1 MARSHSQAGRRDR
14 SRQRELANH
23 ERCNCR
29 GFRTAGA
36 ACAIVHWI
44 LHLYGGSVRLGG
56 HERGWFEVFRPH
68 RTRQR
73 RTPPEERSGPGA
85 LTSTGLLHALWELPL
100 GIPWPSDMLQP
111 RDLESL
117 GEARVGWVK
126 LEADRVERYYRP
138 PGRVIVVAAAD
149 RSLSRAIRRVIAHP
163 PTSQRIGLWTSGTTR
178 PHPNA
183 AGSLDLAREHG
194 IGVIAANEGSEHVI
208 VAPKAAVVGRPS
220 IYRWW
225 QAELA
230 YRNWLMQTSPTAP
243 AAPSA

>member
-1 MARSHSQAGRRDR
+1 MSGATAEDSGQPVPPARLSTGFCTSTEGRCVWADMNVDGSKYSALIELDSAEHHRR
-14 SRQRELANH
+14 SD
-23 ERCNCR
+23 
-29 GFRTAGA
+29 
-36 ACAIVHWI
+36 
-44 LHLYGGSVRLGG
+44 LGL
-56 HERGWFEVFRPH
+56 
-68 RTRQR
+68 
-73 RTPPEERSGPGA
+73 GA